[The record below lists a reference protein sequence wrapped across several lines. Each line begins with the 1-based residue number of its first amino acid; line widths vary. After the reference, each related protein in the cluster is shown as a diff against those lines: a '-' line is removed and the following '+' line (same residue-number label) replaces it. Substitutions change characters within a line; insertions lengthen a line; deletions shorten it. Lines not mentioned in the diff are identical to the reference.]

1 MRFVMNRMS
10 LVALLMFM
18 GTSAVSAAEVSDW
31 TSTLDLYAKVS
42 ALHTPGL
49 HLTNGIVFCVVHL
62 SGESGERDRRTLEGR
77 AMLQT
82 FALARNAFP
91 GLSAKVS
98 LQRQTVENVHDG
110 NAFRYAVAFSE
121 AELAAK
127 AKEGREAAA
136 IKEREEA
143 VRKER
148 EEAIKKEREEA
159 AKRER
164 EEAAKREQE
173 QAANEDAAKPVE
185 GRAEVQ
191 QAATPPVGVELGV
204 SLSEANKDNEAVVTN
219 TAPVANPLGKNVRR
233 NPTLDRTPAGLVIE
247 DDQTDLLGE

>member
-49 HLTNGIVFCVVHL
+49 HVTNGIVFCVVHL

-148 EEAIKKEREEA
+148 EEAIKKEREET
-159 AKRER
+159 
-164 EEAAKREQE
+164 AKREQE

>member
-1 MRFVMNRMS
+1 MKVVMNRML
-10 LVALLMFM
+10 LVATLMFIVAS
-18 GTSAVSAAEVSDW
+18 GATAAEVPGW
-31 TSTLDLYAKVS
+31 TSTLDLYAKTQ
-42 ALHTPGL
+42 ALHAPGL
-49 HLTNGIVFCVVHL
+49 HVTNGIVFCVVHL
-62 SGESGERDRRTLEGR
+62 SGEPGEKDRRTLEGR

-91 GLSAKVS
+91 GLPANVS
-98 LQRQTVENVHDG
+98 LQRQTVENVHNR
-110 NAFRYAVAFSE
+110 NALRYAVAFSE
-121 AELAAK
+121 LELAAK

-148 EEAIKKEREEA
+148 EEAIKN
-159 AKRER
+159 ER

-173 QAANEDAAKPVE
+173 QAAKIETAKPAE
-185 GRAEVQ
+185 GSTEVQ

-204 SLSEANKDNEAVVTN
+204 SLSGANKDNEAVVTN
-219 TAPVANPLGKNVRR
+219 TAPDANPPGKNVRR

>member
-49 HLTNGIVFCVVHL
+49 HVTNGIVFCVVHL

-148 EEAIKKEREEA
+148 EEAKKKEREET
-159 AKRER
+159 
-164 EEAAKREQE
+164 AKREQE